1 MTIRNS
7 LVNAFKRNWDMYQD
21 AVNNIPNDHWR
32 AGDIEH
38 LIPARIVYHVLDCA
52 DFYSNPT
59 PKGYVWG
66 HRFNFDWGKAS
77 PKQLPT
83 KDQIRAYLEEMITK
97 VDRWLQGFTDAD
109 FLSPEKAFAW
119 TGKTIMGRALY
130 LLVHCRQHIGEI
142 NAELRRRELPRI
154 KWR

>member
-1 MTIRNS
+1 
-7 LVNAFKRNWDMYQD
+7 MYQD
-21 AVNNIPNDHWR
+21 AVNNIPNEHWR
-32 AGDIEH
+32 TGDIEH

-97 VDRWLQGFTDAD
+97 VDRWLQGFTDED

-130 LLVHCRQHIGEI
+130 LLVHCRQHILNNQD
-142 NAELRRRELPRI
+142 NANSDGCNRLKIRYQENILRTHQQYLM
-154 KWR
+154 